1 MAHHEPVWGGL
12 GWWEPV
18 PQEWPSQGALSAEG
32 HLRAWERS
40 FFLFLLGDALA
51 GFELVC
57 LERVPGLQL
66 GGCLGETGQARATLI
81 IPPHLQSCWNCGRK
95 ASETCSGCNA
105 ARYCGSFCQH
115 KDWEKHHHVCGQSLQ
130 GPAAAVAE
138 PVPGQS
144 DTATGLGPCLPPA
157 AASPSEAGST
167 GPSRP
172 GSPGPP
178 GPLDA
183 APR

>member
-1 MAHHEPVWGGL
+1 MARPD
-12 GWWEPV
+12 
-18 PQEWPSQGALSAEG
+18 
-32 HLRAWERS
+32 HL
-40 FFLFLLGDALA
+40 LH
-51 GFELVC
+51 
-57 LERVPGLQL
+57 P
-66 GGCLGETGQARATLI
+66 I
-81 IPPHLQSCWNCGRK
+81 QSCWNCGRK

-130 GPAAAVAE
+130 GPSAVVAD
-138 PVPGQS
+138 PVPGQP
-144 DTATGLGPCLPPA
+144 DATTSLGPCLPTG

-172 GSPGPP
+172 GSPGP
-178 GPLDA
+178 LDA